1 MLNKQEIRQLTEK
14 DLLHELT
21 VASRELLK
29 IKMDLEGGYA
39 KGSHKAKELKKYIA
53 QLLTVQKET
62 ARLELKNT
70 VPQTPEIQKQAA

>member
-1 MLNKQEIRQLTEK
+1 MLTKQEIRQLTEK

-39 KGSHKAKELKKYIA
+39 KGSHKAKALKKYIA
-53 QLLTVQKET
+53 QLLTVKKET
-62 ARLELKNT
+62 AMLELKKAMT
-70 VPQTPEIQKQAA
+70 ETPEPLKQAA